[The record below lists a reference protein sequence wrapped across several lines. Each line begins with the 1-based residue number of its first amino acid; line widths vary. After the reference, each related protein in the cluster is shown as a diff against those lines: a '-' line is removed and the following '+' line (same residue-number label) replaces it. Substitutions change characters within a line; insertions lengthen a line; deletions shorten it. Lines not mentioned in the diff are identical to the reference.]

1 MMISHSVSTD
11 VSHDE
16 AVVIK
21 ISSSARHPGPGL
33 VVSVEELS
41 LVGVVGVV
49 QLGRLGAVSG

>member
-21 ISSSARHPGPGL
+21 ISSSARQL
-33 VVSVEELS
+33 VSQVQASSSVSKN
-41 LVGVVGVV
+41 
-49 QLGRLGAVSG
+49 

>member
-21 ISSSARHPGPGL
+21 ISSSARQPGPGL

-41 LVGVVGVV
+41 LVGVVR
-49 QLGRLGAVSG
+49 LGRFGAVSG